1 MRGSAGP
8 WALLGRA
15 SQASPASQALAP
27 TPAAFNLPGQTTIR
41 HWRVCLEEGSSAR
54 QGELGAWTPYPQPHT
69 HPCCTHT
76 CMYTLLGN
84 PTAHLCVHTHTHTHI
99 YTLWEE
105 QSGPRFRSIS
115 LVHVVIVRG
124 SGGICVPKARRPLL
138 PTPASCS
145 LLEPASGIVDDCCSP
160 RAAWLLSEAERECCV
175 WAAATTAREAM
186 SRCHQER
193 SALPTGPGARVGA
206 TAKQPAAFERKM
218 AMGEPVPLLSLHWPL
233 ESLTDL
239 LRSPNQLPHTF
250 CSSQLE
256 PLSFCLHTC
265 PTTTRLMAGV
275 QRCEDV
281 SCSTKHRVPQVQGDS
296 PRALEPAPWGCL
308 DLSSPTSC
316 PSPPPSALPQPQ
328 ATCTHGAGTALD
340 PDSHPPQ
347 LGPPPQAVWAGGG
360 AQSLLSPLTG

>member
-1 MRGSAGP
+1 MDP
-8 WALLGRA
+8 I
-15 SQASPASQALAP
+15 P
-27 TPAAFNLPGQTTIR
+27 TT
-41 HWRVCLEEGSSAR
+41 
-54 QGELGAWTPYPQPHT
+54 T
-69 HPCCTHT
+69 HPSLLYTHL
-76 CMYTLLGN
+76 Y
-84 PTAHLCVHTHTHTHI
+84 VHTSGQPYSTPVCAHSHTHTHI

-347 LGPPPQAVWAGGG
+347 LGPPHPSPHCLVG
-360 AQSLLSPLTG
+360 LSSSPTCFI